1 MQLIYN
7 FISSNVKGMQA
18 SKKRLKL
25 FECLKQNIN
34 FNGLKQ
40 VSRTIRQVKNI
51 WIANQNDE
59 TYSKKANKVRIKSE
73 CDWYES
79 SEKSNKFF
87 LNLEKTRASLGP
99 NRTLVKNEK
108 EINDPVEIDT
118 ELQDFYKML
127 FISLQHV
134 VSLLEDLQENVKVK

>member
-34 FNGLKQ
+34 LNSLKQ

-118 ELQDFYKML
+118 ELQDFYKTL

>member
-34 FNGLKQ
+34 LNSLKQ
-40 VSRTIRQVKNI
+40 ASRTIRQVKNI

-118 ELQDFYKML
+118 ELQDFYKTL

>member
-40 VSRTIRQVKNI
+40 VSRTIRLVKNI

-79 SEKSNKFF
+79 SEKSDKFF

-118 ELQDFYKML
+118 ELQDFYKTL

>member
-34 FNGLKQ
+34 LNSLKQ

-79 SEKSNKFF
+79 CEKSNKFF
-87 LNLEKTRASLGP
+87 LNLEKTRASLSP

-118 ELQDFYKML
+118 ELQDFYKTL